1 MIYLINVY
9 LKGVMSRYLLSFVFA
24 SKNNGP
30 GLLFQTI
37 FCFLSSV
44 SRNGKDVCG
53 LKLSFDAMPAK
64 ITRKVFSLVISD
76 QICLIYIFFITLKE
90 HFLYG

>member
-1 MIYLINVY
+1 MGYVTRAICY
-9 LKGVMSRYLLSFVFA
+9 RLSLHQLN

-30 GLLFQTI
+30 GLFFQTT

-44 SRNGKDVCG
+44 STNGKDVCG

-64 ITRKVFSLVISD
+64 ITRKVFSLVLSD
-76 QICLIYIFFITLKE
+76 ELCLIFIFFITLKE
-90 HFLYG
+90 HFVYR